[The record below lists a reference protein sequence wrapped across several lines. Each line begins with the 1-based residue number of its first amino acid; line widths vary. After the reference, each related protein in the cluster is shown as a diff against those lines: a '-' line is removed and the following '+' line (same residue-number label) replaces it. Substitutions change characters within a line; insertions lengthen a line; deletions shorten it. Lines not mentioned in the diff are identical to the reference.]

1 MFGRKKIKSAQ
12 IDTLIGKNTIVKGD
26 LHYRGGLHIEGKVQG
41 NLIAD
46 NQDKT
51 VLIVSEKGCVEG
63 DVKGPIIILN
73 GRIDG
78 NVYSTATLEM
88 ARHAKVKGNVYY
100 NLLEME
106 VGAKVNG
113 SLIHQ
118 SVSTKSIKEKRA
130 QVEAQKNE
138 NIGQPT
144 GSQDDANLTVGN
156 S

>member
-12 IDTLIGKNTIVKGD
+12 IDTLIGKNTTVKGD
-26 LHYRGGLHIEGKVQG
+26 VHYRGGLHIEGKVQG

-46 NQDKT
+46 RQEKT

-73 GRIDG
+73 GTIEG

-118 SVSTKSIKEKRA
+118 SVSSKTIKDKQNQQA
-130 QVEAQKNE
+130 VKTDSAA
-138 NIGQPT
+138 P
-144 GSQDDANLTVGN
+144 SQDDANLTVGN